1 VTIKRP
7 VKAIRIKKQAHERD
21 KLHIPL
27 VARLKAYSSLN
38 GAGNPNNNLFTIH
51 HSPNENTSGAG
62 WQRKLWQMSVRAG
75 EPDLRIDFA
84 EGRSLYVELKW
95 EKHKI
100 EKGGNQDLRLSEL
113 ASYGNQCY
121 VLNAN
126 DETMAY
132 DVLIEIIKDFV
143 QKKPPK
149 ESLEAAK
156 EINMFGERVK
166 IYAFAS
172 LVK

>member
-1 VTIKRP
+1 MKT
-7 VKAIRIKKQAHERD
+7 IRIKKQAHERD

-27 VARLKAYSSLN
+27 VAKLKAYSSIN
-38 GAGNPNNNLFTIH
+38 GAGQPNNNLFTIH

-95 EKHKI
+95 EKQKI
-100 EKGGNQDLRLSEL
+100 EKGGNQDLRLTEL
-113 ASYGNQCY
+113 TSYGNKCY

-126 DETMAY
+126 DDSLAFDLM
-132 DVLIEIIKDFV
+132 VKIISDFV
-143 QKKPPK
+143 QKELPQ
-149 ESLEAAK
+149 ESLETTK
-156 EINMFGERVK
+156 EINQFGERVK
-166 IYAFAS
+166 LYAFAS
-172 LVK
+172 LIRIPQG